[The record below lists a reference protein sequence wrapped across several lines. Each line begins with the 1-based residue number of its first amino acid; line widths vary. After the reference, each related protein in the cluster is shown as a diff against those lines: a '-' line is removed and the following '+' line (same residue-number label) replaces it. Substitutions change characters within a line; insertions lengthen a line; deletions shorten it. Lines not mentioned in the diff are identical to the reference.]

1 MDFFNN
7 IVSYVSEL
15 SSLELSY
22 MFVIAFMFVLAI
34 IDLTVGVSNDAVN
47 FLSSAVGSRAAKIK
61 HVLIVAA
68 IGVFVGAS
76 FSSGMMDVA
85 RHGIFTPGYFSFEKI
100 MCIYLAVV
108 ISDVFLLDL
117 FNSLGLPTSTT
128 VSMVFELLGASFIT
142 ALISSSGAGLGM
154 LNTSKAM
161 TIIISIF
168 LSVAIAFVFGLI
180 VQWISRV
187 IFTFHYRKSKNLG
200 RKIGL
205 YGGFA
210 STSIIYFML
219 VKGLKGSTL
228 KASLPLAVQ
237 NFVFEDTTMF
247 LLYSFI
253 VLTVLMQVLHWCKVN
268 VLKIVVLMGTFSLAM
283 AFAGNDLVNFIGV
296 TLAGLESFQDFVAN
310 GAGNAADFLM
320 TSLNPA
326 KFKGVPG
333 TPTAPGVSNP
343 TNVLFLIGAG
353 AVMVYALFTSKKARK
368 VLQTSIDLSS
378 QQNEEND
385 MFGTSSVA
393 RNLVRVT
400 TKMIDAVSRNTPDG
414 VKRWI
419 GKRFAP
425 LEERED
431 VAFDLVRASVN
442 LVLAGLLIA
451 VGTSFQLP
459 LSTTYVTFMVGM
471 GSSLADRAWSRESA
485 VYRVTGVVSVIGGWF
500 ITAGAAFIIAAL
512 VATILNYGGIVAM
525 YIMIAI
531 VIYLLIRSHVNYN
544 KKKSEE
550 KADEKMDV
558 ILKSENQDEVW
569 DNLKAHT
576 AETLAHT
583 LTFSAEAYKKMFDS
597 FSRDALRPLKS
608 TLIKIVEEKALM
620 KKQRRA
626 ETRGLQRIDQQMA
639 FERSTWYHLCTN
651 SCQQMLNT
659 LTRIGEPMREH
670 ADNSFNPLSKKYVEE
685 FSPYC
690 NNVYKVLKDINEI
703 IATGDYTN
711 AEEVSTRAKNLKHQ
725 LANLRKEQTMRLH
738 QSNGSLRM
746 DFVYLNLIQ
755 ESHELLSE
763 VRNLLRGG
771 NKFFALQVTPSEEPK
786 L

>member
-1 MDFFNN
+1 MD
-7 IVSYVSEL
+7 IVSFVSNL
-15 SSLELSY
+15 SAIELSY
-22 MFVIAFMFVLAI
+22 MFVVLFMFTLAI

-47 FLSSAVGSRAAKIK
+47 FLSAAVGSKSAKIK

-68 IGVFVGAS
+68 LGVFIGAA

-85 RHGIFTPGYFSFEKI
+85 RHGIFDPSHFSFADV

-142 ALISSSGAGLGM
+142 ALLSSSDAGLGM
-154 LNTSKAM
+154 LNTDRAL

-168 LSVAIAFVFGLI
+168 LSVAIAFIFGLI
-180 VQWISRV
+180 VQWISRI
-187 IFTFHYRKSKNLG
+187 IFTFHYRKHLG
-200 RKIGL
+200 RKIGI

-210 STSIIYFML
+210 TTAIIYFML
-219 VKGLKGSTL
+219 IKGLKGSAL
-228 KASLPLAVQ
+228 VGFLPQGVQ
-237 NFVFEDTTMF
+237 HLIFEETTIFLLCAFVFFT
-247 LLYSFI
+247 I
-253 VLTVLMQVLHWCKVN
+253 LMQVLYWCKVN

-296 TLAGLESFQDFVAN
+296 TLAGFESFKDFVAN
-310 GAGNAADFLM
+310 GAGAVDSFM
-320 TSLNPA
+320 MSSLNLPA
-326 KFKGVPG
+326 KTSVW
-333 TPTAPGVSNP
+333 
-343 TNVLFLIGAG
+343 FLIGAG

-378 QQNEEND
+378 QQDEGNE
-385 MFGTSSVA
+385 MFGTSSIA
-393 RNLVRVT
+393 RNMVR
-400 TKMIDAVSRNTPDG
+400 AVSKTVDFVAQKTPQR
-414 VKRWI
+414 VKNWVN
-419 GKRFAP
+419 KRFAP

-442 LVLAGLLIA
+442 LVLSGLLIA
-451 VGTSFQLP
+451 LGTSLKLP

-471 GSSLADRAWSRESA
+471 GSSLADRAWGRESA
-485 VYRVTGVVSVIGGWF
+485 VYRVTGVVSVVGGWF

-512 VATILNYGGIVAM
+512 VATVMNLGGVIAM
-525 YIMIAI
+525 YIMIAL
-531 VIYLLIRSHVNYN
+531 VIYLLIRSHINYN
-544 KKKSEE
+544 KKKSTE
-550 KADEKMDV
+550 KVDEKMNV
-558 ILKSENQDEVW
+558 VLKSDDTEEVW
-569 DNLKAHT
+569 SNLQGHA
-576 AETLAHT
+576 AETLTHT
-583 LTFSAEAYKKMFDS
+583 LSFSAETYRQMFEAFSKDS
-597 FSRDALRPLKS
+597 LRPLKS
-608 TLIKIVEEKALM
+608 SLIKIVEEKAFM
-620 KKQRRA
+620 KKERRA
-626 ETRGLQRIDQQMA
+626 ETRGLQRIDQQLA

-659 LTRIGEPMREH
+659 LTRIGEPMKEH
-670 ADNSFNPLSKKYVEE
+670 ADNSFSPLSKIYVEE

-690 NNVYKVLKDINEI
+690 RDVYNVLKDINEI
-703 IATGDYTN
+703 IASGNYSN
-711 AEEVSTRAKNLKHQ
+711 AEEVSARAKNLKHV

-738 QSNGSLRM
+738 QSKGSLRM

-763 VRNLLRGG
+763 VRNLLRGS
-771 NKFFALQVTPSEEPK
+771 NKFFAKQANTVQEDLK

>member
-1 MDFFNN
+1 MDFFNE
-7 IVSYVSEL
+7 IASYVSGL
-15 SSLELSY
+15 SSVELSY
-22 MFVIAFMFVLAI
+22 LFVVLFMFTLAV

-47 FLSSAVGSRAAKIK
+47 FLSAAVGSKAAKIK

-68 IGVFVGAS
+68 LGVFVGAS

-85 RHGIFTPGYFSFEKI
+85 RHGIFDPGFFTFENV

-142 ALISSSGAGLGM
+142 ALISSGSSGLGM
-154 LNTSKAM
+154 LNTDRAL

-168 LSVAIAFVFGLI
+168 LSVAIAFVFGLV
-180 VQWISRV
+180 VQWISR
-187 IFTFHYRKSKNLG
+187 ILFTFHYRKNLG
-200 RKIGL
+200 AKIGL

-210 STSIIYFML
+210 TTAIIYFML
-219 VKGLKGSTL
+219 VKGLKGS
-228 KASLPLAVQ
+228 AIVGYLPQDFHDFIYEDTAFFLLVA
-237 NFVFEDTTMF
+237 FVFFT
-247 LLYSFI
+247 I
-253 VLTVLMQVLHWCKVN
+253 LMQLLHWCRVN
-268 VLKIVVLMGTFSLAM
+268 VLKVVVLMGTFSLAM

-296 TLAGLESFQDFVAN
+296 TLAGFESFKDLVAN
-310 GAGNAADFLM
+310 GNGAVDSFTMG
-320 TSLNPA
+320 SLNLPA
-326 KFKGVPG
+326 K
-333 TPTAPGVSNP
+333 

-378 QQNEEND
+378 QQNEENEL
-385 MFGTSSVA
+385 FGTSSIA
-393 RNLVRVT
+393 RNMVRAVS
-400 TKMIDAVSRNTPDG
+400 KCVDAVSRNTPAG

-419 GKRFAP
+419 GKRFTP

-451 VGTSFQLP
+451 VGTSFKLP

-471 GSSLADRAWSRESA
+471 GSSLADRAWGRESA
-485 VYRVTGVVSVIGGWF
+485 VYRVTGVVSVVGGWF
-500 ITAGAAFIIAAL
+500 ITAGAAFIIAAF
-512 VATILNYGGIVAM
+512 VSSIMNFGGVIAM
-525 YIMIAI
+525 YVMIAL

-544 KKKSEE
+544 KKKSTE
-550 KADEKMDV
+550 KVDEKMLV
-558 ILKSENQDEVW
+558 VLKSDDQAEVW
-569 DNLKAHT
+569 NNLMLHAADTLTH
-576 AETLAHT
+576 TLA
-583 LTFSAEAYKKMFDS
+583 FSADTYKVMFES
-597 FSRDALRPLKS
+597 FSKDALRPLKS
-608 TLIKIVEEKALM
+608 SLIKIVEEKSFM
-620 KKQRRA
+620 KKERRA
-626 ETRGLQRIDQQMA
+626 ETRGLQRIDQQLA

-659 LTRIGEPMREH
+659 LTRIGEPMKEH
-670 ADNSFNPLSKKYVEE
+670 ADNSFSPLSKVYVDE

-690 NNVYKVLKDINEI
+690 RDVYNVLKDINEI
-703 IATGDYTN
+703 IQTGNYE
-711 AEEVSTRAKNLKHQ
+711 ASEEVSARAKNLKHS

-738 QSNGSLRM
+738 QSQGSLRM

-763 VRNLLRGG
+763 VRNLLRGS
-771 NKFFALQVTPSEEPK
+771 NKFFAPLNEQ
-786 L
+786 

>member
-7 IVSYVSEL
+7 IISYISGLGSV
-15 SSLELSY
+15 ELSY

-68 IGVFVGAS
+68 VGVFVGAA

-85 RHGIFTPGYFSFEKI
+85 RHGIFDPGFFTFKNV

-142 ALISSSGAGLGM
+142 ALLSSSGEGLGM
-154 LNTSKAM
+154 LNTDRAM

-187 IFTFHYRKSKNLG
+187 IFTFHYRKNLSA
-200 RKIGL
+200 KIGL
-205 YGGFA
+205 FGGFA
-210 STSIIYFML
+210 STAIIYFMI
-219 VKGLKGSTL
+219 VKGLKGSSL
-228 KASLPLAVQ
+228 KAMLPANVQ
-237 NFVFEDTTMF
+237 EFVFEETGMF
-247 LLYSFI
+247 ILCAFV
-253 VLTVLMQVLHWCKVN
+253 VLTCLMQLLHFCKVN
-268 VLKIVVLMGTFSLAM
+268 VLKVVVLMGTFSLAM

-296 TLAGLESFQDFVAN
+296 TLAGLESFLTFVDN
-310 GAGNAADFLM
+310 GGDVSM
-320 TSLNPA
+320 TMGSLNLPA
-326 KFKGVPG
+326 K
-333 TPTAPGVSNP
+333 
-343 TNVLFLIGAG
+343 TNILFLIGAG

-378 QQNEEND
+378 QQNEEGEL
-385 MFGTSSVA
+385 FGTSSVA
-393 RNLVRVT
+393 RNLVRAV
-400 TKMIDAVSRNTPDG
+400 TKMVDAVLRNTPDS
-414 VKRWI
+414 VKKWV

-451 VGTSFQLP
+451 VGTSFKLP

-471 GSSLADRAWSRESA
+471 GSSLADRAWGRESA

-512 VATILNYGGIVAM
+512 VATVMNYGGIYAM
-525 YIMIAI
+525 YVMIAV
-531 VIYLLIRSHVNYN
+531 VIYLLIRSHINYN
-544 KKKSEE
+544 KKKSAE
-550 KADEKMDV
+550 KVDEKMNI
-558 ILKSENQDEVW
+558 ILKSDNQDEVW
-569 DNLKAHT
+569 HNLKGHA
-576 AETLAHT
+576 AETLTHT
-583 LTFSAEAYKKMFDS
+583 LEFSAEAYKKMFDS
-597 FSRDALRPLKS
+597 FSKDALRPLKS

-620 KKQRRA
+620 KKQRRS
-626 ETRGLQRIDQQMA
+626 ETRGLQRIDQQVA

-670 ADNSFNPLSKKYVEE
+670 ADHSFNPLSQSYVDE

-690 NNVYKVLKDINEI
+690 RDVYYVLKDINEI
-703 IATGDYTN
+703 IATGDYST
-711 AEEVSTRAKNLKHQ
+711 AEEVSTRAKNLKHK
-725 LANLRKEQTMRLH
+725 LANLRKEQTLRLH
-738 QSNGSLRM
+738 QSGGSLRM

-763 VRNLLRGG
+763 VRNLLRGS
-771 NKFFALQVTPSEEPK
+771 NKFFALQVTSTEEPR

>member
-1 MDFFNN
+1 MDFLND
-7 IVSYVSEL
+7 IVTYVSGL

-22 MFVIAFMFVLAI
+22 MFVVIFMFTLAI

-47 FLSSAVGSRAAKIK
+47 FLSAAVGSRAAKIK

-68 IGVFVGAS
+68 VGVFVGAS

-85 RHGIFTPGYFSFEKI
+85 RHGIFDPSFFSFSNV
-100 MCIYLAVV
+100 MCVFLAVV

-128 VSMVFELLGASFIT
+128 VSMVFELLGASFVT
-142 ALISSSGAGLGM
+142 ALISSSGVGLGM
-154 LNTSKAM
+154 LNTDRAL

-168 LSVAIAFVFGLI
+168 LSVAIAFIFGLV

-187 IFTFHYRKSKNLG
+187 IFTFHYRKNLG

-210 STSIIYFML
+210 TTAIIYFML
-219 VKGLKGSTL
+219 VKGLKGS
-228 KASLPLAVQ
+228 AIVGFLPESVRY
-237 NFVFEDTTMF
+237 FIFEDTVMF
-247 LLYSFI
+247 LLCAFAFFT
-253 VLTVLMQVLHWCKVN
+253 LLMQLLHVMKVN

-296 TLAGLESFQDFVAN
+296 TLAGLESFKDFVAN
-310 GAGNAADFLM
+310 GNGAVDSYMMG
-320 TSLNPA
+320 SLNLPA
-326 KFKGVPG
+326 
-333 TPTAPGVSNP
+333 T

-378 QQNEEND
+378 QQNEEGE
-385 MFGTSSVA
+385 MFGTSSIA
-393 RNLVRVT
+393 RNMVR
-400 TKMIDAVSRNTPDG
+400 AVSKMVDSIARNTPQG
-414 VKRWI
+414 IKNWVNR
-419 GKRFAP
+419 RFTP

-451 VGTSFQLP
+451 VGTSLKLP

-471 GSSLADRAWSRESA
+471 GSSLADRAWGRESA
-485 VYRVTGVVSVIGGWF
+485 VYRVTGVVSVVGGWF

-512 VATILNYGGIVAM
+512 VATVMNYGGVVAM
-525 YIMIAI
+525 YVMIAL
-531 VIYLLIRSHVNYN
+531 VIYLLIRSHINYN
-544 KKKSEE
+544 KKKGSE
-550 KADEKMDV
+550 KVDEKMNV
-558 ILKSENQDEVW
+558 ILKSENHDEVW
-569 DNLKAHT
+569 TNLRQHA
-576 AETLAHT
+576 AETLTHT
-583 LTFSAEAYKKMFDS
+583 LAFSAETYKKMFES
-597 FSRDALRPLKS
+597 FSKDELRPLKS
-608 TLIKIVEEKALM
+608 SLVKIVEEKALM
-620 KKQRRA
+620 KKERRA

-659 LTRIGEPMREH
+659 LTRIGEPMKEH
-670 ADNSFNPLSKKYVEE
+670 ADNSFSPLSKLYVDE

-690 NNVYKVLKDINEI
+690 RDVYNVLRDINEI
-703 IATGDYTN
+703 IVSGNYENSD
-711 AEEVSTRAKNLKHQ
+711 EVSSRAKDLKHA
-725 LANLRKEQTMRLH
+725 LASLRKEQTMRLH
-738 QSNGSLRM
+738 QSKGSLRM

-771 NKFFALQVTPSEEPK
+771 NKFFAN
-786 L
+786 

>member
-1 MDFFNN
+1 MDFLND
-7 IVSYVSEL
+7 IVTYVSGL

-22 MFVIAFMFVLAI
+22 MFVVLFMFTLAI

-47 FLSSAVGSRAAKIK
+47 FLSAAVGSRAAKIK

-68 IGVFVGAS
+68 VGVFVGAS

-85 RHGIFTPGYFSFEKI
+85 RHGIFDPSFFSFSNV
-100 MCIYLAVV
+100 MCVFLAVV

-128 VSMVFELLGASFIT
+128 VSMVFELLGASFVT
-142 ALISSSGAGLGM
+142 ALISSSGVGLGM
-154 LNTSKAM
+154 LNTDRAL

-168 LSVAIAFVFGLI
+168 LSVAIAFIFGLV

-187 IFTFHYRKSKNLG
+187 IFTFHYRKNLG

-210 STSIIYFML
+210 TTAIIYFML
-219 VKGLKGSTL
+219 VKGLKGS
-228 KASLPLAVQ
+228 AIVGFLPESVRY
-237 NFVFEDTTMF
+237 FIFEDTVMF
-247 LLYSFI
+247 LLCAFAFFT
-253 VLTVLMQVLHWCKVN
+253 LLMQLLHVMKVN

-296 TLAGLESFQDFVAN
+296 TLAGLESFKDFVAN
-310 GAGNAADFLM
+310 GNGAVDSYMMG
-320 TSLNPA
+320 SLNLPA
-326 KFKGVPG
+326 
-333 TPTAPGVSNP
+333 T

-378 QQNEEND
+378 QQNEEGE
-385 MFGTSSVA
+385 MFGTSSIA
-393 RNLVRVT
+393 RNMVR
-400 TKMIDAVSRNTPDG
+400 AVSKMVDSIARNTPQG
-414 VKRWI
+414 IKNWVNR
-419 GKRFAP
+419 RFTP

-451 VGTSFQLP
+451 VGTSLKLP

-471 GSSLADRAWSRESA
+471 GSSLADRAWGRESA
-485 VYRVTGVVSVIGGWF
+485 VYRVTGVVSVVGGWF

-512 VATILNYGGIVAM
+512 VATVMNYGGVVAM
-525 YIMIAI
+525 YVMIAL
-531 VIYLLIRSHVNYN
+531 VIYLLIRSHINYN
-544 KKKSEE
+544 KKKGSE
-550 KADEKMDV
+550 KVDEKMNV
-558 ILKSENQDEVW
+558 ILKSENHDEVW
-569 DNLKAHT
+569 TNLRQHA
-576 AETLAHT
+576 AETLTHT
-583 LTFSAEAYKKMFDS
+583 LAFSAETYKRMFES
-597 FSRDALRPLKS
+597 FSKDELRPLKS
-608 TLIKIVEEKALM
+608 SLVKIVEEKALM
-620 KKQRRA
+620 KKERRA

-659 LTRIGEPMREH
+659 LTRIGEPMKEH
-670 ADNSFNPLSKKYVEE
+670 ADNSFSPLSKLYVDE

-690 NNVYKVLKDINEI
+690 RDVYNVLRDINEI
-703 IATGDYTN
+703 IVSGNYENSD
-711 AEEVSTRAKNLKHQ
+711 EVSSRAKDLKHA
-725 LANLRKEQTMRLH
+725 LASLRKEQTMRLH
-738 QSNGSLRM
+738 QSKGSLRM

-771 NKFFALQVTPSEEPK
+771 NKFFAN
-786 L
+786 

>member
-1 MDFFNN
+1 MDFLND
-7 IVSYVSEL
+7 IVTYVSGL

-22 MFVIAFMFVLAI
+22 MFVVLFMFTLAI

-47 FLSSAVGSRAAKIK
+47 FLSAAVGSRAAKIK

-68 IGVFVGAS
+68 VGVFVGAS

-85 RHGIFTPGYFSFEKI
+85 RHGIFDPSFFSFSNV
-100 MCIYLAVV
+100 MCVFLAVV

-128 VSMVFELLGASFIT
+128 VSMVFELLGASFVT
-142 ALISSSGAGLGM
+142 ALISSSGVGLGM
-154 LNTSKAM
+154 LNTDRAL

-168 LSVAIAFVFGLI
+168 LSVAIAFIFGLV

-187 IFTFHYRKSKNLG
+187 IFTFHYRKNLG

-210 STSIIYFML
+210 TTAIIYFML
-219 VKGLKGSTL
+219 VKGLKGS
-228 KASLPLAVQ
+228 AIVGFLPESVRY
-237 NFVFEDTTMF
+237 FIFEDTVMF
-247 LLYSFI
+247 LLCAFAFFT
-253 VLTVLMQVLHWCKVN
+253 LLMQLLHVMKVN

-296 TLAGLESFQDFVAN
+296 TLAGLESFKDFVAN
-310 GAGNAADFLM
+310 GNGAVDSYMMG
-320 TSLNPA
+320 SLNLPA
-326 KFKGVPG
+326 
-333 TPTAPGVSNP
+333 T

-378 QQNEEND
+378 QQNEEGE
-385 MFGTSSVA
+385 MFGTSSIA
-393 RNLVRVT
+393 RNMVR
-400 TKMIDAVSRNTPDG
+400 AVSKMVDSIARNTPQG
-414 VKRWI
+414 IKNWVNR
-419 GKRFAP
+419 RFTP

-451 VGTSFQLP
+451 VGTSLKLP

-471 GSSLADRAWSRESA
+471 GSSLADRAWGRESA
-485 VYRVTGVVSVIGGWF
+485 VYRVTGVVSVVGGWF

-512 VATILNYGGIVAM
+512 VATVMNYGGVVAM
-525 YIMIAI
+525 YVMIAL
-531 VIYLLIRSHVNYN
+531 VIYLLIRSHINYN
-544 KKKSEE
+544 KKKGSE
-550 KADEKMDV
+550 KVDEKMNV
-558 ILKSENQDEVW
+558 ILKSENHDEVW
-569 DNLKAHT
+569 TNLRQHA
-576 AETLAHT
+576 AETLTHT
-583 LTFSAEAYKKMFDS
+583 LAFSAETYKKMFES
-597 FSRDALRPLKS
+597 FSKDELRPLKS
-608 TLIKIVEEKALM
+608 SLVKIVEEKALM
-620 KKQRRA
+620 KKERRA

-659 LTRIGEPMREH
+659 LTRIGEPMKEH
-670 ADNSFNPLSKKYVEE
+670 ADNSFSPLSKLYVDE

-690 NNVYKVLKDINEI
+690 RDVYNVLRDINEI
-703 IATGDYTN
+703 IVSGNYENSD
-711 AEEVSTRAKNLKHQ
+711 EVSSRAKDLKHA
-725 LANLRKEQTMRLH
+725 LASLRKEQTMRLH
-738 QSNGSLRM
+738 QSKGSLRM

-771 NKFFALQVTPSEEPK
+771 NKFFAN
-786 L
+786 